1 MKILKKQIY
10 IPILCISAIIFLYF
24 FQTHNNELNIQAK
37 AAILMDA
44 ESGKIIYKKNEDI
57 PFAPASMS
65 KMMTEYI
72 VLEQIE
78 NGSLKW
84 DDSVTI
90 SSNAANCE
98 GVKINVKDG
107 DRLTVRELFH
117 AMVISSANNAAI
129 ALAEH
134 IAKSEK
140 NFTLLMNEKAK
151 QLQLS
156 TQTRFVNAT
165 GLANEKNEESQM
177 TALDAAKLAQHLIKN
192 YPSIL
197 EITKLTSF
205 NLRGIT
211 VNTTNKMLYPSN
223 RRLYFQ
229 GVDGLKT
236 GFTDAAGYCFT
247 GTAKLDGKR
256 MISVVMGT
264 SDRSKRFIE
273 TKKLFSYGFDKLY
286 IPFFESIK
294 SILRL

>member
-90 SSNAANCE
+90 SSNAVNSE
-98 GVKINVKDG
+98 GVKIYVKDG

-151 QLQLS
+151 QLKLS

-192 YPSIL
+192 YPNIL
-197 EITKLTSF
+197 EVTKLTSF
-205 NLRGIT
+205 NLHGTT

-264 SDRSKRFIE
+264 SNGSQRFIE

-286 IPFFESIK
+286 IPF
-294 SILRL
+294 L

>member
-44 ESGKIIYKKNEDI
+44 ESGKIIYKKNEVM

-78 NGSLKW
+78 NGSIKW
-84 DDSVTI
+84 NDSVTI
-90 SSNAANCE
+90 TSNAVNSE
-98 GVKINVKDG
+98 GVKIYVKDG

-134 IAKSEK
+134 ISKSEK
-140 NFTLLMNEKAK
+140 DFTLLMNEKAK

-156 TQTRFVNAT
+156 TQTHFVNAT
-165 GLANEKNEESQM
+165 GLANEKNEESKM

-192 YPSIL
+192 YPNIL
-197 EITKLTSF
+197 EVTKLTSF
-205 NLRGIT
+205 NLRGTT

-247 GTAKLDGKR
+247 GTAKQDGKR
-256 MISVVMGT
+256 LISVVMGT
-264 SDRSKRFIE
+264 SNGSQRFIE
-273 TKKLFSYGFDKLY
+273 TKKLFSYGFNKLY
-286 IPFFESIK
+286 IPF
-294 SILRL
+294 L

>member
-90 SSNAANCE
+90 SSNAVNSE

-134 IAKSEK
+134 ISKSEK

-156 TQTRFVNAT
+156 NQTRFVNAT

-192 YPSIL
+192 YPNIL
-197 EITKLTSF
+197 EIAKLTSF
-205 NLRGIT
+205 NLRGTT

-229 GVDGLKT
+229 GADGLKT

-247 GTAKLDGKR
+247 GTAKQDGKR

-264 SDRSKRFIE
+264 SNGSQRFIE

-286 IPFFESIK
+286 IPF
-294 SILRL
+294 L

>member
-44 ESGKIIYKKNEDI
+44 ESGKIIYKKNEDM

-78 NGSLKW
+78 NGSIKW

-90 SSNAANCE
+90 SSKAVNSE
-98 GVKINVKDG
+98 GVKIYVKDG

-134 IAKSEK
+134 ISKSEK
-140 NFTLLMNEKAK
+140 DFTLLMNEKAK

-156 TQTRFVNAT
+156 TQTHFVNAT
-165 GLANEKNEESQM
+165 GLANEKNEESKM
-177 TALDAAKLAQHLIKN
+177 TALDAAKLAQHLIKS
-192 YPSIL
+192 YPNIL
-197 EITKLTSF
+197 EVTKLTSF
-205 NLRGIT
+205 NLRGTT

-223 RRLYFQ
+223 RRLYFKE
-229 GVDGLKT
+229 VDGLKT

-247 GTAKLDGKR
+247 GTAKQDGKR
-256 MISVVMGT
+256 LISVVMGT
-264 SDRSKRFIE
+264 SNGSQRFIE

-286 IPFFESIK
+286 IPF
-294 SILRL
+294 L

>member
-1 MKILKKQIY
+1 MN
-10 IPILCISAIIFLYF
+10 S
-24 FQTHNNELNIQAK
+24 
-37 AAILMDA
+37 
-44 ESGKIIYKKNEDI
+44 
-57 PFAPASMS
+57 
-65 KMMTEYI
+65 
-72 VLEQIE
+72 
-78 NGSLKW
+78 
-84 DDSVTI
+84 
-90 SSNAANCE
+90 E

-134 IAKSEK
+134 ISKSEK

-156 TQTRFVNAT
+156 NQTRFVNAT

-177 TALDAAKLAQHLIKN
+177 TALDAAKLAQRVIKN
-192 YPSIL
+192 YLNIL
-197 EITKLTSF
+197 EIAKLTSF
-205 NLRGIT
+205 NLRGNT

-247 GTAKLDGKR
+247 GTAKQDGKR

-264 SDRSKRFIE
+264 SNGSQRFIE

-286 IPFFESIK
+286 IPF
-294 SILRL
+294 L

>member
-90 SSNAANCE
+90 SSNAVNSE

-107 DRLTVRELFH
+107 DRLTIRELFH

-134 IAKSEK
+134 ISKSEK

-156 TQTRFVNAT
+156 NQTRFVNAT

-192 YPSIL
+192 YPNIL
-197 EITKLTSF
+197 EIAKLTSF
-205 NLRGIT
+205 NLRGTT

-247 GTAKLDGKR
+247 GTAKQDGKR

-264 SDRSKRFIE
+264 SNGSQRFIE
-273 TKKLFSYGFDKLY
+273 SKKLFSYGFDKLY
-286 IPFFESIK
+286 IPF
-294 SILRL
+294 L